1 MQSFKQWS
9 IVETIRFINQTA
21 DLEYIRS
28 RLPGQLMKKQ
38 ERKEKQQSQFNFGFG
53 QIWG

>member
-38 ERKEKQQSQFNFGFG
+38 ESQFNFGFG